1 MAAAGAR
8 LHRLGRRHERL
19 EKLTARLRVQP
30 VSREHVDEAVRVLSP
45 GDDLRQLVE
54 QVLASPSRAH
64 AVALLNER
72 LSEVA
77 GDLDVGAEVPRSAA
91 RICAWSAM
99 ALALICLITG
109 LPRLETVAVPVGA
122 ALAAGVVGAGVTWQV
137 GALARARG
145 KRQRDAWNELVRRLT
160 PLLPSDPM
168 PKP

>member
-54 QVLASPSRAH
+54 QV
-64 AVALLNER
+64 
-72 LSEVA
+72 SEVA